1 MTFGAGGHT
10 KAILEENPKA
20 RVVCLDRDPLAN
32 INAEKL
38 AKSYRYNY
46 LLRYIKSIFCI
57 GENDIHKSVIFFFTI
72 NFRFEYWSSQHECK
86 NLEHGKKFFPKN

>member
-38 AKSYRYNY
+38 AKSYGYNY

-57 GENDIHKSVIFFFTI
+57 GENDIHKSVIFFLQSI
-72 NFRFEYWSSQHECK
+72 SDLNIGLLNMNAK
-86 NLEHGKKFFPKN
+86 I

>member
-38 AKSYRYNY
+38 AKSYGYNY
-46 LLRYIKSIFCI
+46 LLRYIKSIF
-57 GENDIHKSVIFFFTI
+57 
-72 NFRFEYWSSQHECK
+72 
-86 NLEHGKKFFPKN
+86 

>member
-20 RVVCLDRDPLAN
+20 RVVCLDRDPLAY

-38 AKSYRYNY
+38 AKSYGYNY

-57 GENDIHKSVIFFFTI
+57 GENDIHKSVIFFLQSI
-72 NFRFEYWSSQHECK
+72 SDLNIGLLNMNAK
-86 NLEHGKKFFPKN
+86 I